1 MAKRTEVASAE
12 ALKKL
17 LAKKP
22 LNKITISDITDE
34 CGVNR
39 MTFYYHYRDIYDLI
53 EHICD
58 DLLRNSLEDSRSLT
72 TWQDGILRMLKTIK
86 ENQAFF
92 TGIYHSLEQERVIR
106 YLHDLFAE
114 LLQDWMDQLPTST
127 PVTDAERRFIADFFS
142 YAFCGLALKWLRE
155 GMKEEPEVLMDRIA
169 KVGAGGLQK
178 ALDAFAEDHPS

>member
-1 MAKRTEVASAE
+1 MAKKTEVAIAE

-53 EHICD
+53 EHVCD
-58 DLLRNSLEDSRSLT
+58 DLLRNSLEGSRTLT
-72 TWQDGILRMLKTIK
+72 TWQDGVLRMLQAIK

-106 YLHDLFAE
+106 YLHDLIAE
-114 LLQDWMDQLPTST
+114 LLQEGIDQVPTST
-127 PVTDAERRFIADFFS
+127 PVTDAERRFIVDFYS
-142 YAFCGLALKWLRE
+142 YAFCGLALQWLRE
-155 GMKEEPEVLMDRIA
+155 GLKEEPDVLVDRMS
-169 KVGAGGLQK
+169 KVGSGGLQK
-178 ALDAFAEDHPS
+178 AIEAFSEGRLD